1 MHKIL
6 ITNNLDIK
14 YFSLKYNMKLA
25 KENMQLKISDFLC
38 VCGYKEVLK

>member
-25 KENMQLKISDFLC
+25 KENMQLKISDFFVC
-38 VCGYKEVLK
+38 VAIKRF